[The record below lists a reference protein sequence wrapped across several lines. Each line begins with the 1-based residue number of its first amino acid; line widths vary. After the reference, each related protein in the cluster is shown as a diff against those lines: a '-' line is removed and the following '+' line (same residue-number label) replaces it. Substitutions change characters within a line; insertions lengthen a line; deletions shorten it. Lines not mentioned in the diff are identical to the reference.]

1 MSREHADELQDIIE
15 SGDQWPLAHEAPV
28 LRQIREWNALAES
41 HSETLQ
47 EICGWQQG
55 DNQYLPYVIDPIA
68 ERIKD
73 AFADLIFGAETEFEA
88 ATKTDE
94 ESVDQPLLDDIV
106 DENEL
111 QSELQA
117 AASLCVAEGEVWW
130 RVLVDNDAWEHPVLE
145 WHSRAS
151 VIPLYRGRK
160 VLAAAFVSTVDNLAP
175 EAPVIR
181 VGDDSDPPG
190 TRMWR
195 ENASTQNADDDNVWR
210 YIEIQTGGLVRNL
223 LYRGTK
229 STLGQR
235 QSLSSLPEFA
245 DLNDEWEHGLEI
257 DARAGRPQPV
267 MLAGRITNGKSG
279 RLGRSQYAGIKWL
292 LYELNKVSSIGSR
305 NVELTM
311 QKRAVLPSETVGRM
325 NPDTTTDPDDVNR
338 HRESVALPDGF
349 MVQRDAMGENVM
361 GVLEFSDDWAAALRA
376 WKEGLTDDVLTR
388 ARVAPQLVGRHTQN
402 AETGPALRARLLDS
416 VLAADGKA
424 RVWDDSLPRIMR
436 ILQMVDALPEE
447 RGGCG
452 NPWRNPEATPAI
464 VRTSI
469 LPEDEAEEATRHG
482 LLVGAKLESRQTAI
496 GKLNPE
502 WNDQRVQEELKLI
515 DDDPIN
521 QFDLTGAPLSPGN
534 GATQSGRNGAGPQPA
549 QVRGRFPTP
558 PGVTRT
564 VNG

>member
-1 MSREHADELQDIIE
+1 MSREHADDLQEMLE
-15 SGDQWPLAHEAPV
+15 SSEKWPLPHEEAV
-28 LRQIREWNALAES
+28 LSRIREWQAFY
-41 HSETLQ
+41 ETDIEVLQ
-47 EICGWQQG
+47 EICGWQMG
-55 DNQYLPYVIDPIA
+55 DNQHLEYVADPIA
-68 ERIKD
+68 ERVAQ

-88 ATKTDE
+88 ATETEE
-94 ESVDQPLLDDIV
+94 ESVDQPLLDDVV

-117 AASLCVAEGEVWW
+117 AASQCIAEGEVWW
-130 RVLVDNDAWEHPVLE
+130 RVYVDRDAWEHPVLE

-160 VLAAAFVSTVDNLAP
+160 ILAAAFISTVDNLAP
-175 EAPVIR
+175 EAPVVR
-181 VGDDSDPPG
+181 VGDDSDPAG

-195 ENASTQNADDDNVWR
+195 ESSLAQSDDTVWR
-210 YIEIQTGGLVRNL
+210 YVEIQTGGLVRNL

-229 STLGQR
+229 STLGER
-235 QSLSSLPEFA
+235 QALSALPEFA
-245 DLNDEWEHGLEI
+245 DLADEWEHGLEVES
-257 DARAGRPQPV
+257 RSGRPSEV

-292 LYELNKVSSIGSR
+292 LYELNKCSSIGSR

-311 QKRAVLPSETVGRM
+311 QKRAVLPSETVGHM
-325 NPDTTTDPDDVNR
+325 DPDSTVDPDDASR
-338 HRESVALPDGF
+338 TRKSVRLPDGF

-376 WKEGLTDDVLTR
+376 WKEGLTDDILTR

-424 RVWDDSLPRIMR
+424 RVWDDALPRIVR
-436 ILQMVDALPEE
+436 ILQLVDALPEE
-447 RGGCG
+447 QGGCG
-452 NPWRNPEATPAI
+452 NPWKNADAPPVI

-469 LPEDEAEEATRHG
+469 LPEDESEEATRHG
-482 LLVGAKLESRQTAI
+482 LLVGAKLESRRTAI
-496 GKLNPE
+496 AKLNPE
-502 WNDQRVQEELKLI
+502 WNEQRVNEEIDEI

-521 QFDLTGAPLSPGN
+521 QFDLMGAPTGGPSN
-534 GATQSGRNGAGPQPA
+534 GVTQSGRNGAGPQPS
-549 QVRGRFPTP
+549 QVRGTFPKP
-558 PGVTRT
+558 PGVTSR